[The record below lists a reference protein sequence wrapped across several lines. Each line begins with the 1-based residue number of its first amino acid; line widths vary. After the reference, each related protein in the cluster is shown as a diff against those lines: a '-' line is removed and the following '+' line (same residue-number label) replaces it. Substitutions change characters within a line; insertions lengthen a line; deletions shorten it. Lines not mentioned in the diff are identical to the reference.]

1 MGDGAGGRGGR
12 RVRDGVVG
20 GGGAHASIGDGR
32 SRPGRYGSW
41 RMARLEDGTEKSVVR
56 TVAPVLGV
64 AAAVVVG
71 RYLLAILVCA
81 AGCD

>member
-1 MGDGAGGRGGR
+1 
-12 RVRDGVVG
+12 
-20 GGGAHASIGDGR
+20 
-32 SRPGRYGSW
+32 
-41 RMARLEDGTEKSVVR
+41 MARLEDGTEKSVAR

-71 RYLLAILVCA
+71 RYLLAILVRA